1 MRNNFLF
8 FIDQDGGSSDIFS
21 TNLLMPHGSR
31 CHWLSHIASFVDSSR
46 CLYLHGSVVLQE
58 AFNCMSK
65 FSGALVLWLAT
76 GSNTSNSKLQGD
88 HIGSNSSNSKSYTH
102 VKHISS
108 VRRELTGFWWKAR
121 SRRKT
126 SIFRKISSF
135 TLKQLYRETERI
147 QSFPLISLAA
157 MLVPP
162 FTNVA
167 TNALAFPLETSSME
181 TLTTIDQKPCEIE
194 IGGCGPFN
202 DLYLQS
208 LAFSKN
214 AVEPRTGIEFP
225 TMLDSRMNGER
236 DSNFNPE
243 VLVGTGSR
251 IMTIIRIKS
260 LNIYAFGFYVHP
272 FDICEKLGPKYACI
286 PEYELNKRRDF
297 YQDLLR
303 EDINMTLR
311 LVVSCNGIKINA
323 VKDAFEK
330 SLRARLTKTN
340 PNADFRCI
348 DAFGSL
354 FSQDI
359 PLNMGTIIDFRR
371 TADGHIITE
380 VGGNHI
386 GAVQSKDLCSKS
398 NSAISTFLFIIILQS
413 DIFLVTGAFFD
424 MYIGD
429 IPVCKQTKEEI
440 GKNVANMMRKC

>member
-21 TNLLMPHGSR
+21 ADLLMPHGSKS
-31 CHWLSHIASFVDSSR
+31 HLLSHIASFVDSSR
-46 CLYLHGSVVLQE
+46 YLYLHGNAVLQE

-65 FSGALVLWLAT
+65 FSGALVLWFAT
-76 GSNTSNSKLQGD
+76 GSNTNNSKPHGD
-88 HIGSNSSNSKSYTH
+88 QLGSNSSYSKARTH
-102 VKHISS
+102 VKHISA
-108 VRRELTGFWWKAR
+108 VRRELTGFWWKVR
-121 SRRKT
+121 SRRQP

-135 TLKQLYRETERI
+135 TLNQLHRETERV

-157 MLVPP
+157 MLIPP

-167 TNALAFPLETSSME
+167 TNGIETSCME
-181 TLTTIDQKPCEIE
+181 TQTCIDQKLCEIE
-194 IGGCGPFN
+194 NGGCGPFDN
-202 DLYLQS
+202 LYFQS
-208 LAFSKN
+208 LDFSEN

-225 TMLDSRMNGER
+225 TMLDSRNDGER

-243 VLVGTGSR
+243 ALLEPDTR

-286 PEYELNKRRDF
+286 PEYELNKCRDF

-303 EDINMTLR
+303 EDINMTVR

-330 SLRARLTKTN
+330 SLRARLAKTN
-340 PNADFRCI
+340 PNADLSCL

-354 FSQDI
+354 FSQHI
-359 PLNMGTIIDFRR
+359 PLDMGTIIDFKR

-380 VGGNHI
+380 IGGNHI
-386 GAVQSKDLCSKS
+386 GAVQSKDLCR
-398 NSAISTFLFIIILQS
+398 
-413 DIFLVTGAFFD
+413 AFFD

-429 IPVCKQTKEEI
+429 IPVCEQTKEKI
-440 GKNVANMMRKC
+440 GKNVASLMRKC

>member
-8 FIDQDGGSSDIFS
+8 FIDQDGGSSGIFS
-21 TNLLMPHGSR
+21 TDLLIPHGSR
-31 CHWLSHIASFVDSSR
+31 CHWLSHIASLVDSSR
-46 CLYLHGSVVLQE
+46 YLYLHGSVVLQE
-58 AFNCMSK
+58 AFNSMSK
-65 FSGALVLWLAT
+65 FSGALVLWFAT
-76 GSNTSNSKLQGD
+76 GSNTSNSNLQGD
-88 HIGSNSSNSKSYTH
+88 HIGSNSSYRKVCTH

-108 VRRELTGFWWKAR
+108 VRRELTGFWCKVR
-121 SRRKT
+121 STRKP
-126 SIFRKISSF
+126 SIFGKISSF
-135 TLKQLYRETERI
+135 TLKQFYKETERI
-147 QSFPLISLAA
+147 QSFPLVSLAA

-167 TNALAFPLETSSME
+167 TNALAFPLETSSIE
-181 TLTTIDQKPCEIE
+181 TQTCLDQKPCEIE
-194 IGGCGPFN
+194 NGGFEPFN
-202 DLYLQS
+202 NLYFQS

-214 AVEPRTGIEFP
+214 AVERRTGIEFP
-225 TMLDSRMNGER
+225 TMLASRMDGEQ

-251 IMTIIRIKS
+251 IMTIIIKS

-286 PEYELNKRRDF
+286 PEYELNKCRDF

-303 EDINMTLR
+303 EDINMTVR

-330 SLRARLTKTN
+330 SLRSRLTKTN
-340 PNADFRCI
+340 PNADFRCL

-359 PLNMGTIIDFRR
+359 PLDMGTIIDFRR
-371 TADGHIITE
+371 TADGYIIIE

-386 GAVQSKDLCSKS
+386 GAVQSKDLCR
-398 NSAISTFLFIIILQS
+398 
-413 DIFLVTGAFFD
+413 AFFD

-429 IPVCKQTKEEI
+429 IPACEQTKDEI
-440 GKNVANMMRKC
+440 GKNVANIMRKC